1 MNESFLVNIVFNFLI
16 VGIIWS
22 FLSLLFSS
30 SNLFLNKLYKI
41 ILWLIA
47 IGFYEP
53 DLNYGISSAN
63 SSLPLKKDSFIQK
76 YQILQQKFNGVP
88 NFAPLF
94 AKFSILLSNVV
105 LFGIIFFRWV
115 TSGYFP
121 ISNLYESLMFLT
133 WCLLTLLILAGYK
146 IGFSKTSILGCVLL
160 PLCLFL
166 VGFSSKVLPM
176 AMQSA
181 TPLVPALQSSWLL
194 FHVSMMMLSYAVLLF
209 GSLLSIMFL
218 FLSSK
223 TNNTLLP
230 TKKNTM
236 KSFLSYQLDLWSY
249 RTIGMGFPFLT
260 LGIISG
266 AVWANEAWGSYWSWD
281 PKETWALITWIIFAT
296 YLHARLI
303 RNSNEKEVAL
313 LGAIGF
319 FVIWI
324 CYLGVNFLGQGLH
337 SYGWLS

>member
-16 VGIIWS
+16 VGIIS
-22 FLSLLFSS
+22 SCLSLLFSS

-94 AKFSILLSNVV
+94 AKFSILLSNVI

-181 TPLVPALQSSWLL
+181 T
-194 FHVSMMMLSYAVLLF
+194 H
-209 GSLLSIMFL
+209 
-218 FLSSK
+218 
-223 TNNTLLP
+223 
-230 TKKNTM
+230 
-236 KSFLSYQLDLWSY
+236 
-249 RTIGMGFPFLT
+249 
-260 LGIISG
+260 
-266 AVWANEAWGSYWSWD
+266 
-281 PKETWALITWIIFAT
+281 
-296 YLHARLI
+296 
-303 RNSNEKEVAL
+303 
-313 LGAIGF
+313 
-319 FVIWI
+319 
-324 CYLGVNFLGQGLH
+324 
-337 SYGWLS
+337 